1 MFVSWNRPSG
11 AFGSALQ
18 RRAVSSLPVLEE
30 SASECVR
37 WPVCSQQQP
46 RGAIAFPSVPLM
58 CTAYKSHRVPREQSS
73 ATCISHHHSIY
84 KICTYALNWR
94 STWRIS
100 KEKKRG
106 KEKAYTSNKRALSS
120 TFSIRTIKADWLL
133 EKKNPRSQKTIH
145 ENEICLSFVSESN
158 LGHSPV

>member
-18 RRAVSSLPVLEE
+18 RRAVSSLPVLEK

-100 KEKKRG
+100 KEKKKGERKSLHLKQACTLLNIQHTNNKSWLTSG
-106 KEKAYTSNKRALSS
+106 K
-120 TFSIRTIKADWLL
+120 
-133 EKKNPRSQKTIH
+133 KKSQKPKDHTRKW
-145 ENEICLSFVSESN
+145 NMS
-158 LGHSPV
+158 